1 MGVLP
6 GWCVTSLRVCDS
18 GLGSASASISA
29 SPHPT
34 ASYWIDKN
42 ESVPLGSKM
51 PSLADKPDHLDLALG
66 GRRQDDHEFKTGLG
80 HTAELLLVRGSFCLN
95 GSINLALQTVDNSSK
110 VCGTGLYLDLVQV
123 DQ

>member
-66 GRRQDDHEFKTGLG
+66 GRRQ
-80 HTAELLLVRGSFCLN
+80 HTSSHKLSFDSN
-95 GSINLALQTVDNSSK
+95 AFTHTDTN
-110 VCGTGLYLDLVQV
+110 VQNK
-123 DQ
+123 